1 MQVIHRSTAL
11 VLLLMLATAC
21 AERPSAPT
29 APSMEPSR
37 IAFDASAGAPAPT
50 PLVTVQLPTQ
60 TVSPWPVTGFGFGVQ
75 SGPGDPLWIGPA
87 HPRALRA
94 APLQPGGGR
103 TAPGLPHPVAFH
115 RTRPGE

>member
-37 IAFDASAGAPAPT
+37 IAFDASARAPAPT

-60 TVSPWPVTGFGFGVQ
+60 TVSLWPFTGFGFGVQ
-75 SGPGDPLWIGPA
+75 SDPVNLILIGQADSRSLRAPLLLLDCD
-87 HPRALRA
+87 RTALR
-94 APLQPGGGR
+94 L
-103 TAPGLPHPVAFH
+103 PGLLSF
-115 RTRPGE
+115 